1 MEGIRKWTT
10 GYLSK
15 HWVTPA
21 GEASAAAFLGC
32 GCLQPGF
39 FFSFSPSG
47 EAPQGCQQPSHF
59 TTEQNEATQRF
70 TMWPDLAGPSLGGL
84 NLPSTFMVAKHDWGG
99 RGIWEKENWG
109 NWRKGVCRGVVE
121 MKRFLHITQ
130 VGIISKNSTGLCDFP
145 PHFFINQGKKF

>member
-1 MEGIRKWTT
+1 MDDR
-10 GYLSK
+10 LSEQTLS
-15 HWVTPA
+15 HTSRRGLSCCISWLRLSTA
-21 GEASAAAFLGC
+21 R
-32 GCLQPGF
+32 F

-109 NWRKGVCRGVVE
+109 NWRKGVCGGVVE